1 MTRRAFLP
9 LALVALVAGCNA
21 ESPAGSPYPLPDGA
35 DALRWG
41 DGPYGL
47 VLVPD
52 AGRDAASWDAV
63 ARVLAEEGM
72 TVVAVDEAG
81 AEMVEA
87 AISQLQ
93 GDGIERVAVLAAG
106 AGSTAAFAV
115 GVDQPD
121 LVDQLIVLSARGNVS
136 RLGVFPKLFVA
147 AEDEGAAAEAERMTE
162 DAPGDW
168 NAVFLAPGDDSGQ
181 AILEGEGA
189 DAARAAIIQRLE
201 ERR

>member
-1 MTRRAFLP
+1 
-9 LALVALVAGCNA
+9 
-21 ESPAGSPYPLPDGA
+21 
-35 DALRWG
+35 
-41 DGPYGL
+41 
-47 VLVPD
+47 
-52 AGRDAASWDAV
+52 
-63 ARVLAEEGM
+63 M

-81 AEMVEA
+81 AEMVES
-87 AISQLQ
+87 AIRQLQ
-93 GDGIERVAVLAAG
+93 GDGIQRVAVLAAG